1 MNNFPTTRLRRNRLT
16 DSVRRLVRE
25 SHLSHDDFIL
35 PLFVMEG
42 STGSTP
48 IDHMPN
54 THCHTIES
62 LLSQIESASALK
74 IPAVAIFPRIDASLK
89 DENGTEALNP
99 NNLVCRAL
107 KAARQRFP
115 DISLIADVALDPFT
129 SHGHDGVII
138 NDAIANDATNEILA
152 KQALIQAQAG
162 CDILAPSDM
171 MDGRIGVIR
180 KALDSADLTDV
191 KLLSYAVK
199 YASSFYAPFRSAIGS
214 GNLLKGSKATYQM
227 DLHNGKEA
235 LREAAM
241 DIDEGAD
248 MIMVKPGMPYLD
260 IIRLLADNFDLPI
273 FGYQVSGEYSMLRLA
288 INNGLLPEAAIY
300 ESLVAFKRAGATA
313 ILTYFALEVATALKE
328 Q

>member
-1 MNNFPTTRLRRNRLT
+1 MSNFPHTRLRRNRST
-16 DSVRRLVRE
+16 DAVRRLVRE
-25 SHLSHDDFIL
+25 SHLSADNLIL

-42 STGSTP
+42 DTGSTP
-48 IDHMPN
+48 IENMPN
-54 THCHTIES
+54 TDCHTIGS
-62 LLSQIESASALK
+62 LLSQIEQAQNLG
-74 IPAVAIFPRIDASLK
+74 IPAVAIFPRIDPALK

-99 NNLVCRAL
+99 DNLVCRAL

-129 SHGHDGVII
+129 SHGHDGII
-138 NDAIANDATNEILA
+138 IDGKIANDATNEILTQ
-152 KQALIQAQAG
+152 QALLQAEAG

-171 MDGRIGVIR
+171 MDGRIGDIR
-180 KALDSADLTDV
+180 FALEHANHTDV

-214 GNLLKGSKATYQM
+214 ADLLQGSKETYQM
-227 DLHNGKEA
+227 DMHNAKEA

-260 IIRLLADNFDLPI
+260 IVRLLADNFEVPV
-273 FGYQVSGEYSMLRLA
+273 FAYQVSGEYSMLRLS
-288 INNGLLPEAAIY
+288 IDKGLLPEKAIY
-300 ESLVAFKRAGATA
+300 ESLLAFKRAGAVA
-313 ILTYFALEVATALKE
+313 IISYFALEVAALLKGR
-328 Q
+328 